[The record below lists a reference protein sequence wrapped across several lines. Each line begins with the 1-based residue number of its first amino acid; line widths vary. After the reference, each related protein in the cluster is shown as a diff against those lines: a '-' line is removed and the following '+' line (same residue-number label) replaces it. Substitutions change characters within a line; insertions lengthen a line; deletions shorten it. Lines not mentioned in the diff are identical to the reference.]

1 MQARPKAN
9 PSYAIARTVTLT
21 AEEAEGRVV
30 DELKNEGFGVL
41 TKIDVRATLKAK
53 LGVDVPPYVILGA
66 CNPSIA
72 HAAIGLEPDIG
83 LLLPCNVVIRVDP
96 TTQTTVIEA
105 LDPVAQ
111 LGLAHNPELRA
122 LAAEAQ
128 SHLQRVVQ
136 RAAPGDEAGIVTGGR
151 NSSA

>member
-1 MQARPKAN
+1 MQARLKAN

-21 AEEAEGRVV
+21 AEEAEARVV

-41 TKIDVRATLKAK
+41 TKIDVRATLNAK

-66 CNPSIA
+66 CNPRLA
-72 HAAIGLEPDIG
+72 YAAIGVEPDIG
-83 LLLPCNVVIRVDP
+83 LLLPCNVVIRADP
-96 TTQTTVIEA
+96 TTHTTVVEA

-111 LGLAHNPELRA
+111 LGLAQNPELRA
-122 LAAEAQ
+122 LAAEVQ

-136 RAAPGDEAGIVTGGR
+136 RVASGDEAAQATPTR
-151 NSSA
+151 